1 MWNIF
6 QHLLQLTY
14 SIQQNNFLGLISEK
28 KKYERKGQ
36 SISEITLNI
45 KMNVFIQMQFQ
56 DSDHCKCA
64 GWCWCVQFM
73 CWNVLEESGCLIG
86 NITNI
91 SDCDS
96 EWRRWAVGGL
106 LLGGQRPLSCSCARL
121 TPTQPPR
128 SHYTVNQQIKQT
140 NKPIYQFITI
150 PQQTKTYFTRQMSD
164 LKQF

>member
-56 DSDHCKCA
+56 DHCKCA
-64 GWCWCVQFM
+64 GWSWCVQFM

-106 LLGGQRPLSCSCARL
+106 YWEGRD
-121 TPTQPPR
+121 R
-128 SHYTVNQQIKQT
+128 SVAHVPASHPHNLPYSEPIDQT
-140 NKPIYQFITI
+140 NQSWHIYHT
-150 PQQTKTYFTRQMSD
+150 QTDQNIFHKIN
-164 LKQF
+164 K

>member
-56 DSDHCKCA
+56 DHCKWAGRSWCA
-64 GWCWCVQFM
+64 QFM

-128 SHYTVNQQIKQT
+128 SHNTVNQYFKQT
-140 NKPIYQFITI
+140 NHGTFTI
-150 PQQTKTYFTRQMSD
+150 RQRTKT
-164 LKQF
+164 